1 MAKISSRT
9 GRFFVFFPHNLT
21 FCFPHKF
28 SIQIP
33 NFVIKNSSWI
43 QVLKKCVHQF
53 LLNFNFYLRSVGVH
67 GHHVQDILTPNFK
80 KILLLSRCNG
90 NFFYSCYKCADISC
104 FKIYNSYFWNK
115 YNNSLRVS
123 KKNEFKCRARM
134 VLYVTGESVYKGWNF
149 FYEIFIIRKGVV
161 PDNNMGSNT

>member
-1 MAKISSRT
+1 MLLVQPFKEYFFFSYNQPLRRYTKKYGKNFVTYRT
-9 GRFFVFFPHNLT
+9 FFIIFFSHNLT

-90 NFFYSCYKCADISC
+90 NFFYSCYKQGVMLEIDYLGLL
-104 FKIYNSYFWNK
+104 FKSF
-115 YNNSLRVS
+115 
-123 KKNEFKCRARM
+123 
-134 VLYVTGESVYKGWNF
+134 
-149 FYEIFIIRKGVV
+149 
-161 PDNNMGSNT
+161 